1 MQTSDFKDLKI
12 WQQSMDIVTDIYA
25 LLYNLPGTER
35 YALADQIRMS
45 SVSVPSNIAE
55 GQRRNSNKDFIRF
68 LSISRGSLAE
78 LETQLILCVR
88 LNYLDEA
95 SVNGLLLRTK
105 AVDKMIVSLI
115 GTLRKKISKPSAHIC
130 ENDDN
135 SENNED

>member
-1 MQTSDFKDLKI
+1 METSDFKDLRI
-12 WQQSMDIVTDIYA
+12 WKHSMDIVTDIYN
-25 LLYNLPGTER
+25 LLDNLPNVER
-35 YALADQIRMS
+35 YALADQIRRS

-88 LNYLDEA
+88 LKYLEQATVAD
-95 SVNGLLLRTK
+95 LLLRMK

-115 GTLRKKISKPSAHIC
+115 ASLEK
-130 ENDDN
+130 
-135 SENNED
+135 